1 MKHLTAAALFVA
13 TAGAALAQPKP
24 VSDFASVFATCK
36 NGYQTQ
42 PVGDVFASPTG
53 GTWQRKVASE
63 FKLNYDV
70 RQKDAASPYT
80 ATIQIELLESFDSA
94 ATQEAAK
101 QLVPGPSNRAQR
113 DKVDIHFVYENGFWR
128 TTTADLVTDTRARPS
143 DAWATTS
150 SRTLDR
156 DAVIGSRQPWV
167 ICAR

>member
-1 MKHLTAAALFVA
+1 MKHLAAATLFAV
-13 TAGAALAQPKP
+13 TTGAALAQPNP
-24 VSDFASVFATCK
+24 VAEFASVFATCK

-70 RQKDAASPYT
+70 RQKDPASPYT
-80 ATIQIELLESFDSA
+80 ATIQIELLESFDTA

-101 QLVPGPSNRAQR
+101 QLVPGPTNRAQR
-113 DKVDIHFVYENGFWR
+113 DKVSIHFVYQNSFWR
-128 TTTADLVTDTRARPS
+128 TTTADLVTESRARAS
-143 DAWATTS
+143 DPWGSPNT
-150 SRTLDR
+150 RTIDR
-156 DAVIGSRQPWV
+156 DGVIGSRQPWV

>member
-1 MKHLTAAALFVA
+1 MKHLTAAALFVV
-13 TAGAALAQPKP
+13 TAGAAWAQPKP
-24 VSDFASVFATCK
+24 VADFASVFATCK

-42 PVGDVFASPTG
+42 PVGDVFASPAG

-80 ATIQIELLESFDSA
+80 ATIQIELLESFDTA
-94 ATQEAAK
+94 ATQEAAR

-113 DKVDIHFVYENGFWR
+113 DKVDIHFVYDNGFWR
-128 TTTADLVTDTRARPS
+128 TSKADLVTDTRARPS
-143 DAWATTS
+143 DAWTTTS
-150 SRTLDR
+150 SRTIDR

>member
-1 MKHLTAAALFVA
+1 MKHLTAALFVV
-13 TAGAALAQPKP
+13 TTGAALAQPNP
-24 VSDFASVFATCK
+24 VAEFASVFATCK

-42 PVGDVFASPTG
+42 PVGDVFAPPTG

-80 ATIQIELLESFDSA
+80 ATIQIELMESFDTA

-101 QLVPGPSNRAQR
+101 QLVPGPSNRSQR
-113 DKVDIHFVYENGFWR
+113 DKVNINFVYQNSFWR
-128 TTTADLVTDTRARPS
+128 TTTADLVTETRPRTA
-143 DAWATTS
+143 DAWGTTS
-150 SRTLDR
+150 TRTIDR
-156 DAVIGSRQPWV
+156 DAVISSRQPWV